1 MVAGLVVQV
10 VSLVIFLALCFE
22 YSLRVRKYRGELNP
36 KYAVLRGTP
45 RFKRFLYALAAATI
59 FLFIRAVYRVAELS
73 GGFRGKLAQDEV
85 LFMVLDGAMVLLAC
99 IILVVFHPGPAF
111 GGAWKDATFRWGSKK
126 AIDESVMQD
135 IPTESVS
142 YNGKH

>member
-10 VSLVIFLALCFE
+10 VSLVIFLALCVE

-45 RFKRFLYALAAATI
+45 RFKLFLWALAVATI
-59 FLFIRAVYRVAELS
+59 LLFVRAVYRVAELS

-99 IILVVFHPGPAF
+99 IILVAFHPGTAF
-111 GGAWKDATFRWGSKK
+111 GGVWKDATFRWGSKK
-126 AIDESVMQD
+126 AIDESMMQD